1 MTTTTHRLKGIVI
14 RASAGNYTVFHEG
27 HEVLCSLRGN
37 LKKELVMTESASRA
51 PRVILAKRK
60 RLTNPVAVGDTVR
73 FHYTTSHQGVITEV
87 EPRRSAVVRFIPR
100 TKEVQV
106 IVANIDLLLVVFSV
120 LEPRLDPW
128 QLDRFLVAAYANG
141 LKPLI
146 VANKCDL
153 PIEPQTEY
161 HLQVYARSGYEV
173 WRVSATRGDGIANLR
188 ERLRGQ
194 IAAVCGPSG
203 VGKSSLL
210 NALHPGLG
218 LKVGQ
223 VGETTHK
230 GRHTTT
236 LAQLIRL
243 GEDSWIADTP
253 GMRNFELWAV
263 DAETIWQAFPE
274 LRPYL
279 SECYFPDCQH
289 DTEPDCAV
297 KEAVE
302 QGKIDQRRYESA
314 LLLAKE
320 AQERQQTVG
329 DR

>member
-1 MTTTTHRLKGIVI
+1 
-14 RASAGNYTVFHEG
+14 
-27 HEVLCSLRGN
+27 
-37 LKKELVMTESASRA
+37 
-51 PRVILAKRK
+51 
-60 RLTNPVAVGDTVR
+60 
-73 FHYTTSHQGVITEV
+73 
-87 EPRRSAVVRFIPR
+87 
-100 TKEVQV
+100 
-106 IVANIDLLLVVFSV
+106 VANIDLLLIVFSV

-141 LKPLI
+141 LNPVI

-153 PIEPQTEY
+153 PIEPQTEH
-161 HLQVYARSGYEV
+161 HLQVYARCGYEV
-173 WRVSATRGDGIANLR
+173 CRVSATRGDGIDSLR

-203 VGKSSLL
+203 VGKSSIL
-210 NALHPGLG
+210 NALQPGLG

-236 LAQLIRL
+236 LAQLFQL

-274 LRPYL
+274 IRPYL
-279 SECYFPDCQH
+279 GECYFPDCQH

-302 QGKIDQRRYESA
+302 QGKVDRRRYESA

-320 AQERQQTVG
+320 AQERQQTLG
-329 DR
+329 ER

>member
-1 MTTTTHRLKGIVI
+1 MKEANRLQGIVI
-14 RASAGNYTVFHEG
+14 RASAGNYTVFHKG
-27 HEVLCSLRGN
+27 REVLCTLRGN

-51 PRVILAKRK
+51 PRVIQAKRK
-60 RLTNPVAVGDTVR
+60 RLTNPVAVGDTVW
-73 FHYTTSHQGVITEV
+73 FHYTTPHQGVITEV

-106 IVANIDLLLVVFSV
+106 IVANIDLLLIVFSV

-141 LKPLI
+141 LHPVI

-153 PIEPQTEY
+153 PIEPQTEN
-161 HLQVYARSGYEV
+161 HLQVYNRCGYEV
-173 WRVSATRGDGIANLR
+173 IRVSATRGDNIECLR

-203 VGKSSLL
+203 VGKSSIL
-210 NALHPGLG
+210 NALQPGLG

-223 VGETTHK
+223 VSEATHK

-236 LAQLIRL
+236 LAQLIRM

-253 GMRNFELWAV
+253 GMRNLELWAV
-263 DAETIWQAFPE
+263 DAQTVWEAFPE
-274 LRPYL
+274 IRPYL
-279 SECYFPDCQH
+279 GKCYFPDCQH

-302 QGKIDQRRYESA
+302 EGKIDRRRYESA
-314 LLLAKE
+314 LSLAKE
-320 AQERQQTVG
+320 SAESG
-329 DR
+329 

>member
-1 MTTTTHRLKGIVI
+1 MKAGERLQGIVI
-14 RASAGNYTVFHEG
+14 RASAGNYTVFHEER
-27 HEVLCSLRGN
+27 EVLCTLRGN
-37 LKKELVMTESASRA
+37 LKKDLVMTESASRA
-51 PRVILAKRK
+51 PRVVQAKRK
-60 RLTNPVAVGDTVR
+60 RVTNPVAVGDIVW
-73 FHYTTSHQGVITEV
+73 FHFATAHQGVITGV

-106 IVANIDLLLVVFSV
+106 IVANIGLLLVVFSV

-141 LKPLI
+141 LTPII

-153 PIEPQTEY
+153 PVEPQTEQC
-161 HLQVYARSGYEV
+161 LQVYERCGYEV
-173 WRVSATRGDGIANLR
+173 IRVSATRGDNIECLR

-194 IAAVCGPSG
+194 ITAVCGPSG
-203 VGKSSLL
+203 VGKSSIL
-210 NALHPGLG
+210 NALQPGLG

-223 VGETTHK
+223 VGETTHR

-236 LAQLIRL
+236 LAQLFRL

-253 GMRNFELWAV
+253 GMRNFELWEV
-263 DAETIWQAFPE
+263 DVETIWEAFPE
-274 LRPYL
+274 IRPYL
-279 SECYFPDCQH
+279 GQCRFPDCQH

-302 QGKIDQRRYESA
+302 EGIIDRRRYESA
-314 LLLAKE
+314 LLLAK
-320 AQERQQTVG
+320 AARERG
-329 DR
+329 

>member
-1 MTTTTHRLKGIVI
+1 MKGADRLRGIVV
-14 RASAGNYTVFHEG
+14 RASAGNYTVFHGER
-27 HEVLCSLRGN
+27 EVLCTLRGN
-37 LKKELVMTESASRA
+37 LKKKLVMTESASRA
-51 PRVILAKRK
+51 PRVVQAKRK
-60 RLTNPVAVGDTVR
+60 RLTNPVAVGDRVW
-73 FHYTTSHQGVITEV
+73 FHYTTPHQGVITEV

-120 LEPRLDPW
+120 LDPRLDPW
-128 QLDRFLVAAYANG
+128 QLDRFLVAAFANG
-141 LKPLI
+141 LTPII

-153 PIEPQTEY
+153 PVEPQTEH
-161 HLQVYARSGYEV
+161 HLQVYAGVGYEV
-173 WRVSATRGDGIANLR
+173 VRVSATRGDNIECLR

-203 VGKSSLL
+203 VGKSSIL
-210 NALHPGLG
+210 NALQPGLG

-236 LAQLIRL
+236 LAQLVRM

-263 DAETIWQAFPE
+263 DAQTVWEAFPE
-274 LRPYL
+274 IRPYL
-279 SECYFPDCQH
+279 GKCYFPDCQH

-302 QGKIDQRRYESA
+302 QGKIDVRRYESA
-314 LLLAKE
+314 LTLARE
-320 AQERQQTVG
+320 ASESG
-329 DR
+329 

>member
-1 MTTTTHRLKGIVI
+1 MRSAEHLQGIVI
-14 RASAGNYTVFHEG
+14 RASAGNYTVFHDG
-27 HEVLCSLRGN
+27 HEVLCTLRGN

-51 PRVILAKRK
+51 PRVIQAKRK

-73 FHYTTSHQGVITEV
+73 FHYTTARQGVITEV

-106 IVANIDLLLVVFSV
+106 IVANIDLLLVVFSI

-141 LKPLI
+141 LVPLI
-146 VANKCDL
+146 IANKYDL
-153 PIEPQTEY
+153 SIEPQTEY
-161 HLQVYARSGYEV
+161 HLQVYDRCGYEV
-173 WRVSATRGDGIANLR
+173 WRVSAVRGDGIDCLR

-203 VGKSSLL
+203 VGKSSIL
-210 NALHPGLG
+210 NALQPGLG

-253 GMRNFELWAV
+253 GMRNFELWSV
-263 DAETIWQAFPE
+263 DAETVWQAFPE
-274 LRPYL
+274 IRPYL
-279 SECYFPDCQH
+279 GECYFPDCQH

-297 KEAVE
+297 KKAVE
-302 QGKIDQRRYESA
+302 QGQVDRRRYESA

-320 AQERQQTVG
+320 AQERQQTFAE
-329 DR
+329 R

>member
-1 MTTTTHRLKGIVI
+1 MTKATNRLTGVVI
-14 RASAGNYTVFHEG
+14 RASTGNYTVYHEG
-27 HEVLCSLRGN
+27 HEVLCTLRGN

-51 PRVILAKRK
+51 PRVIQAKRK
-60 RLTNPVAVGDTVR
+60 RLTNPVAVGDTVW

-153 PIEPQTEY
+153 PIEPQTEH

-274 LRPYL
+274 INPYL
-279 SECYFPDCQH
+279 GECYFPDCQH

-302 QGKIDQRRYESA
+302 QGKVDRRRYESA

-320 AQERQQTVG
+320 AQERQQTLG

>member
-1 MTTTTHRLKGIVI
+1 MSTAPHKLKGLVI
-14 RASAGNYTVFHEG
+14 RASAGNYTVFSEG
-27 HEVLCSLRGN
+27 REVLCTLRGN

-51 PRVILAKRK
+51 PRVIQAKRK
-60 RLTNPVAVGDTVR
+60 RLTNPVAVGDSVW

-141 LKPLI
+141 LHPLI

-153 PIEPQTEY
+153 PIEPPTEH
-161 HLQVYARSGYEV
+161 HLQVYAEAGYEV
-173 WRVSATRGDGIANLR
+173 IRVSATRGDNIPLLR
-188 ERLRGQ
+188 ERLRGL
-194 IAAVCGPSG
+194 ISAVCGPSG
-203 VGKSSLL
+203 VGKSSIL
-210 NALHPGLG
+210 NALQPGLG
-218 LKVGQ
+218 LRVGQ
-223 VGETTHK
+223 VGEATHK

-236 LAQLIRL
+236 LAQLVRL

-253 GMRNFELWAV
+253 GMRHFELWAV
-263 DAETIWQAFPE
+263 DARTVWEAFPE
-274 LRPYL
+274 IRPYL
-279 SECYFPDCQH
+279 ERCYFPDCQH

-297 KEAVE
+297 KKAVE
-302 QGKIDQRRYESA
+302 AGKVDIRRYQSA
-314 LLLAKE
+314 LALAK
-320 AQERQQTVG
+320 AASQ
-329 DR
+329 DDL

>member
-1 MTTTTHRLKGIVI
+1 MTTATHKLQGLVI

-27 HEVLCSLRGN
+27 HEVLCTLRGN

-51 PRVILAKRK
+51 PRVVQAKRK
-60 RLTNPVAVGDTVR
+60 RLTNPVAVGDVVW

-106 IVANIDLLLVVFSV
+106 IVANVDLLLIVFSV

-141 LKPLI
+141 LHPI
-146 VANKCDL
+146 IIANKCDL
-153 PIEPQTEY
+153 PTEPQTEH
-161 HLQVYARSGYEV
+161 HLQVYARAGYEV
-173 WRVSATRGDGIANLR
+173 IRVSATRGDNIDCLR

-194 IAAVCGPSG
+194 ISAVCGPSG
-203 VGKSSLL
+203 VGKSSIL
-210 NALHPGLG
+210 NALQPGLG

-223 VGETTHK
+223 VGEVTHK

-236 LAQLIRL
+236 LAQLIRM

-263 DAETIWQAFPE
+263 DAQTVWEAFPE
-274 LRPYL
+274 IRPYL
-279 SECYFPDCQH
+279 GECYFPDCQH

-302 QGKIDQRRYESA
+302 EGKIDRRRYESA
-314 LLLAKE
+314 LALARE
-320 AQERQQTVG
+320 ASESG
-329 DR
+329 

>member
-1 MTTTTHRLKGIVI
+1 MATAAHKLQGLVI

-27 HEVLCSLRGN
+27 REVLCSLRGN

-51 PRVILAKRK
+51 PRVVQAKRK

-73 FHYTTSHQGVITEV
+73 FHYTTAHQGVITEV

-100 TKEVQV
+100 TREVQV
-106 IVANIDLLLVVFSV
+106 IVANIDLLLVVFAV

-128 QLDRFLVAAYANG
+128 QCDRFLVAAFANG
-141 LKPLI
+141 LHPILI
-146 VANKCDL
+146 VNKCDL
-153 PIEPQTEY
+153 PIEPQTEH
-161 HLQVYARSGYEV
+161 HLQVYAQVGYEV
-173 WRVSATRGDGIANLR
+173 FRVSATRGDNIDHLR
-188 ERLRGQ
+188 ERIRGQ
-194 IAAVCGPSG
+194 ISAVCGPSG

-210 NALHPGLG
+210 NALQPGLG

-223 VGETTHK
+223 VGEVTHK

-236 LAQLIRL
+236 LAQLVRL

-263 DAETIWQAFPE
+263 DAQTVWEAFPE
-274 LRPYL
+274 IRPYL
-279 SECYFPDCQH
+279 GECYFPDCQH

-297 KEAVE
+297 KAAVE
-302 QGKIDQRRYESA
+302 GGRIDRRRYESA
-314 LLLAKE
+314 LALAKG
-320 AQERQQTVG
+320 ASASG
-329 DR
+329 

>member
-1 MTTTTHRLKGIVI
+1 MKAVERLQGIVI
-14 RASAGNYTVFHEG
+14 RASAGNYTVFHEE
-27 HEVLCSLRGN
+27 HEVLCTLRGN
-37 LKKELVMTESASRA
+37 LKKDLVITESASRA
-51 PRVILAKRK
+51 PRVVQAKRK
-60 RLTNPVAVGDTVR
+60 RLTNPVAVGDIVW
-73 FHYTTSHQGVITEV
+73 FHFTTAHQGVITGV

-141 LKPLI
+141 LTPII

-153 PIEPQTEY
+153 PIEPQTEQC
-161 HLQVYARSGYEV
+161 LQVNERCGYEV
-173 WRVSATRGDGIANLR
+173 IRVSATRGDNIECLH
-188 ERLRGQ
+188 ERLCGQ
-194 IAAVCGPSG
+194 ITAVCGPSG
-203 VGKSSLL
+203 VGKSSIL
-210 NALHPGLG
+210 NALQPGLG

-223 VGETTHK
+223 VGETAHR

-236 LAQLIRL
+236 LAQLFRL

-253 GMRNFELWAV
+253 GMRNFELWEV
-263 DAETIWQAFPE
+263 EAETIWEAFSE
-274 LRPYL
+274 IRPYL
-279 SECYFPDCQH
+279 GRCRFPDCQH

-302 QGKIDQRRYESA
+302 EGIIDRRRYESA
-314 LLLAKE
+314 LLLAKAARE
-320 AQERQQTVG
+320 QG
-329 DR
+329 

>member
-1 MTTTTHRLKGIVI
+1 MKAGERLQGIVI
-14 RASAGNYTVFHEG
+14 RASAGNYTVFHQG
-27 HEVLCSLRGN
+27 HEVLCTLRGN

-51 PRVILAKRK
+51 PRVVQAKRK
-60 RLTNPVAVGDTVR
+60 RLTNPVAVGDTVW
-73 FHYTTSHQGVITEV
+73 FHFTTAHQGVITEV
-87 EPRRSAVVRFIPR
+87 EPRRSAVVRFLPR

-141 LKPLI
+141 LSPVI

-153 PIEPQTEY
+153 PIEPQTEH
-161 HLQVYARSGYEV
+161 HLQVYARCGYEV
-173 WRVSATRGDGIANLR
+173 IRVSATRSDNIEHLR

-203 VGKSSLL
+203 VGKSSIL
-210 NALHPGLG
+210 NALQPGLG

-223 VGETTHK
+223 VGEVTHK

-236 LAQLIRL
+236 LAQLFRL

-253 GMRNFELWAV
+253 GMRNLELWAV
-263 DAETIWQAFPE
+263 DAETIWEAFAE
-274 LRPYL
+274 IRPYL
-279 SECYFPDCQH
+279 GQCRFPDCQH

-297 KEAVE
+297 KRAVE
-302 QGKIDQRRYESA
+302 EGAIDRRRYESA

-320 AQERQQTVG
+320 AQETR
-329 DR
+329 

>member
-1 MTTTTHRLKGIVI
+1 MKAGERLQGIVI

-27 HEVLCSLRGN
+27 REVLCTLRGN

-51 PRVILAKRK
+51 PRVVQAKRK
-60 RLTNPVAVGDTVR
+60 RLTNPVAVGDTVW
-73 FHYTTSHQGVITEV
+73 FHFTTGHQGVITEV

-106 IVANIDLLLVVFSV
+106 IVANIDLLLVVFAV

-141 LKPLI
+141 LTPVI

-153 PIEPQTEY
+153 PIEPQTEH
-161 HLQVYARSGYEV
+161 HLQVYARCGYEV
-173 WRVSATRGDGIANLR
+173 IRVSAERGDNIDRLR
-188 ERLRGQ
+188 DRLRGL

-203 VGKSSLL
+203 VGKSSIL
-210 NALHPGLG
+210 NALQPGLG

-223 VGETTHK
+223 VGEVTHK

-236 LAQLIRL
+236 LAQLFRL

-274 LRPYL
+274 IRPYL
-279 SECYFPDCQH
+279 GECRFPDCQH

-302 QGKIDQRRYESA
+302 AGEIDRRRYESA
-314 LLLAKE
+314 LALAKE
-320 AQERQQTVG
+320 AGESSTARTFA
-329 DR
+329 

>member
-1 MTTTTHRLKGIVI
+1 MKEANRLQGIVI
-14 RASAGNYTVFHEG
+14 RASAGNYTVFHKG
-27 HEVLCSLRGN
+27 REVLCTLRGN
-37 LKKELVMTESASRA
+37 LKKELVVTESASRA
-51 PRVILAKRK
+51 PRVIQAKRK
-60 RLTNPVAVGDTVR
+60 RLTNPVAVGDTVW
-73 FHYTTSHQGVITEV
+73 FHYTTPHQGVITEV

-106 IVANIDLLLVVFSV
+106 IVANIDLLLIVFSV

-141 LKPLI
+141 LHPLI

-153 PIEPQTEY
+153 PIEPQTEN
-161 HLQVYARSGYEV
+161 HLQVYSRCGYEV
-173 WRVSATRGDGIANLR
+173 IRVSATRGDNIECLR

-203 VGKSSLL
+203 VGKSSIL
-210 NALHPGLG
+210 NALQPGLG

-223 VGETTHK
+223 VSETTHK

-236 LAQLIRL
+236 LAQLISM
-243 GEDSWIADTP
+243 GEGSWIADTP
-253 GMRNFELWAV
+253 GMRNLELWAV
-263 DAETIWQAFPE
+263 DAQTVWEAFPE
-274 LRPYL
+274 IRPYL
-279 SECYFPDCQH
+279 GKCYFPDCQH

-302 QGKIDQRRYESA
+302 EGKIDQRRYESA
-314 LLLAKE
+314 LSLAKE
-320 AQERQQTVG
+320 SAESG
-329 DR
+329 

>member
-1 MTTTTHRLKGIVI
+1 MTTGTHRLKGIVI

-27 HEVLCSLRGN
+27 HEVLCTLRGN

-51 PRVILAKRK
+51 PRVIQAKRK
-60 RLTNPVAVGDTVR
+60 RLTNPVAVGDTVW

-106 IVANIDLLLVVFSV
+106 IVANIDLLLIVFSV

-141 LKPLI
+141 LNPVI

-153 PIEPQTEY
+153 PIEPQTEH
-161 HLQVYARSGYEV
+161 HLQVYARCGYEV
-173 WRVSATRGDGIANLR
+173 CRVSATRGDGIDSLR

-203 VGKSSLL
+203 VGKSSIL
-210 NALHPGLG
+210 NALQPGLG

-236 LAQLIRL
+236 LAQIFQL

-274 LRPYL
+274 IRPYL
-279 SECYFPDCQH
+279 GECYFPDCQH

-302 QGKIDQRRYESA
+302 QGKVDRRRYESA

-320 AQERQQTVG
+320 AQERQQTLG
-329 DR
+329 ER

>member
-1 MTTTTHRLKGIVI
+1 MKAGERLQGIVI
-14 RASAGNYTVFHEG
+14 RASAGNYTVFHQG
-27 HEVLCSLRGN
+27 LEVLCTLRGN
-37 LKKELVMTESASRA
+37 LKKDLIMTESASRA
-51 PRVILAKRK
+51 PRVVQTKRK
-60 RLTNPVAVGDTVR
+60 RLTNPVAVGDTVW
-73 FHYTTSHQGVITEV
+73 FHFTTAHQGVITEV
-87 EPRRSAVVRFIPR
+87 ERRRSAVVRFIPR
-100 TKEVQV
+100 TREVQV

-141 LKPLI
+141 LTPII

-153 PIEPQTEY
+153 PIEPQTEQC
-161 HLQVYARSGYEV
+161 LQVYAQCGYEV
-173 WRVSATRGDGIANLR
+173 IRVSATRGDNIDCLR

-203 VGKSSLL
+203 VGKSSIL
-210 NALHPGLG
+210 NALQPGLG

-236 LAQLIRL
+236 LAQLFRL

-263 DAETIWQAFPE
+263 DAETIWEAFPE
-274 LRPYL
+274 IRPYL
-279 SECYFPDCQH
+279 GECRFPDCQH

-302 QGKIDQRRYESA
+302 QGIVERRRYESA
-314 LLLAKE
+314 LAMAKQ
-320 AQERQQTVG
+320 AQGE
-329 DR
+329 D